1 MVATQQRSRGTDP
14 VEAYWRDIDS
24 YELLSHADEMALAFS
39 ARHGDACARQRLV
52 TANLRFV
59 VRVAREYAGR
69 GLSLMELIS
78 EGNVG
83 LLAAVDRFD
92 ETRGFKFITYAVW
105 WIRQAILKA
114 LVQVGRARRSPMSR
128 INDLRRIERDAQQL
142 SQDLGRV
149 PSFAEVLDSAQL
161 SEGRAQ
167 NALEES
173 RSDVSLDAPLFDDEE
188 RGWGAILADESAA
201 ADIQLDHT
209 MLTDM
214 VRDRMQ
220 VLDKRERLIICSYY
234 GMDGY
239 SVMTLEEIGRIVGVT
254 RERVRQLRDG
264 ALEKMRRGHVDELM
278 EFSRN

>member
-1 MVATQQRSRGTDP
+1 MIATQHRSSSSDP
-14 VEAYWRDIDS
+14 VEAYWRDIDG
-24 YELLSHADEMALAFS
+24 YELLSHADEMDLAFR
-39 ARHGDACARQRLV
+39 ARHGDERARQRLV

-78 EGNVG
+78 EGNMG

-105 WIRQAILKA
+105 WIRQSILKA

-142 SQDLGRV
+142 GQHLGRA
-149 PSFAEVLDSAQL
+149 PTFAEVLESSQL

-167 NALEES
+167 HALEES
-173 RSDVSLDAPLFDDEE
+173 RSDISLDAPLFDDEE
-188 RGWGAILADESAA
+188 RGWEAVLADESAA
-201 ADIQLDHT
+201 ADAQLDDA
-209 MLTDM
+209 MLIELVQDCLSL
-214 VRDRMQ
+214 
-220 VLDKRERLIICSYY
+220 LDKRERLVICSYY
-234 GMDGY
+234 GLDGY
-239 SVMTLEEIGRIVGVT
+239 TPMTLEQIGGIVGVT

-264 ALEKMRRGHVDELM
+264 ALEKMRRGQVDGLL
-278 EFSRN
+278 EFSQN